1 MGEGR
6 PMPYYIIHVPD
17 YGWVYA
23 LEDGRVTLG
32 PEQHSAVQFVS
43 QAEARSVADR
53 IAEAGVTARVHVFI

>member
-1 MGEGR
+1 
-6 PMPYYIIHVPD
+6 MPYYIIHVPD

-32 PEQHSAVQFVS
+32 PNQSHAYQCQT

-53 IAEAGVTARVHVFI
+53 IAEAGVAVKVHVFI